1 MFPLRLFSCD
11 EVYPPGTW
19 GYQYPYV
26 CIIYVGMVVSTNIFT
41 MKIIRK
47 DITSYHWNVFM
58 YLFSLS
64 FLIISVTKHVRLPE
78 VLNTVTA
85 ELVWL
90 VNVEGGDGGEDD
102 LVN

>member
-1 MFPLRLFSCD
+1 MFVDFAVGPIKTDISIKISSREITMDTMVPACVTHHLHRHCKRIESSCD

-47 DITSYHWNVFM
+47 DITSYH
-58 YLFSLS
+58 
-64 FLIISVTKHVRLPE
+64 
-78 VLNTVTA
+78 
-85 ELVWL
+85 
-90 VNVEGGDGGEDD
+90 
-102 LVN
+102 